1 MYTMT
6 KVVDLLTDEFI
17 AFSKKIEKIFEEK
30 KAKKLE
36 LKAFYDKINADLK
49 ALDDEA
55 ALAQEEFD
63 TFRRGEAQEVEE
75 EEETKDES

>member
-1 MYTMT
+1 MT
-6 KVVDLLTDEFI
+6 KVTDLLTDEFI

-30 KAKKLE
+30 KAKKVE

-55 ALAQEEFD
+55 AAAQEEFD
-63 TFRRGEAQEVEE
+63 TFRRGEAKDAPEE
-75 EEETKDES
+75 STKEE